1 MDCTYNWNCP
11 PGSFPYTIRKGDTL
25 YKIATTYKTTV
36 ERLQEV
42 NTDIDARNL
51 QIGSQICIPLPLQT
65 YPNCQTTNYYVVKE
79 GDTVFSIASYFR
91 ITQKQLLYSNMGIEP
106 ENIYEGMI
114 LCIPIA
120 PPPLCVEIENNTI
133 TLNYVNGD
141 TEVFKCIN
149 SNSNIKTAVVQK
161 QLDSSTG
168 GKKRLNTLIP
178 NISICSEDSKLSS
191 LDIVLS
197 SNDMDYIFNKIPV
210 GTEVVID

>member
-1 MDCTYNWNCP
+1 MAKI
-11 PGSFPYTIRKGDTL
+11 TIDPVSRISGL
-25 YKIATTYKTTV
+25 L
-36 ERLQEV
+36 E
-42 NTDIDARNL
+42 ID
-51 QIGSQICIPLPLQT
+51 
-65 YPNCQTTNYYVVKE
+65 
-79 GDTVFSIASYFR
+79 
-91 ITQKQLLYSNMGIEP
+91 
-106 ENIYEGMI
+106 
-114 LCIPIA
+114 
-120 PPPLCVEIENNTI
+120 VEIENNTI
-133 TLNYVNGD
+133 TLNYINGEM
-141 TEVFKCIN
+141 EVFKCIN